1 MMGDVTQNLTAT
13 LDPVDPGVRA
23 AASRLATTIDD
34 SSEVGRVVR
43 SLLNDV
49 AHGERVVVF
58 RTDDEVSPAEAAG
71 MLGVTRQFVD
81 RLLAD
86 EVLACRRLPG
96 SRHRRIRVQDVVVV
110 GVERDARRAGHE
122 ALRTAIEDAG
132 LLDQA

>member
-1 MMGDVTQNLTAT
+1 MMGGVPQNLTAT
-13 LDPVDPGVRA
+13 LDPVDPEVRA
-23 AASRLATTIDD
+23 AASRLATSIDD
-34 SSEVGRVVR
+34 ASEVGRVVR

-49 AHGERVVVF
+49 AHGERVVVL
-58 RTDDEVSPAEAAG
+58 RAEDEISPAEAAK

-86 EVLACRRLPG
+86 EVLVCRRLPG
-96 SRHRRIRVQDVVVV
+96 SRHRRIRVQDVVAV

>member
-1 MMGDVTQNLTAT
+1 VTQNLTAT
-13 LDPVDPGVRA
+13 LDPVDPEVRA
-23 AASRLATTIDD
+23 AASRLATSIDD
-34 SSEVGRVVR
+34 ASEVGCVVR

-49 AHGERVVVF
+49 AHGERVVVL
-58 RTDDEVSPAEAAG
+58 RTEDEISPAEAAK

-86 EVLACRRLPG
+86 ETLACRRLPG
-96 SRHRRIRVQDVVVV
+96 SRHRRIRVQDVVAV

-132 LLDQA
+132 LLDQI

>member
-1 MMGDVTQNLTAT
+1 MTQNLGAT

-23 AASRLATTIDD
+23 DASRLATSIDD

-49 AHGERVVVF
+49 AHGERVVVL
-58 RTDDEVSPAEAAG
+58 RIDDEVSPAAAAE

-81 RLLAD
+81 RLQLAD
-86 EVLACRRLPG
+86 EALACRRLPG
-96 SRHRRIRVQDVVVV
+96 SRHRRIRVRDVVAV
-110 GVERDARRAGHE
+110 GAERDARRAGHE